1 MNERT
6 PRKMNDPIAKPVDE
20 GTRYDD
26 QHSLGNCI
34 SYACCTFFSTIAK
47 CFGALFLCVAKYIF
61 LQICL
66 IGGVVA
72 MFIIWIMINQES
84 KTMLGPIGDN
94 VAPIIQKSLNMS
106 TPVI

>member
-1 MNERT
+1 MSN
-6 PRKMNDPIAKPVDE
+6 PIIVKTVDE

-26 QHSLGNCI
+26 HYSLGNCI

-72 MFIIWIMINQES
+72 MFIIWIVINQEPGS
-84 KTMLGPIGDN
+84 VLGVIGNN
-94 VAPIIQKSLNMS
+94 VAPVIQESLNMS
-106 TPVI
+106 TSAI